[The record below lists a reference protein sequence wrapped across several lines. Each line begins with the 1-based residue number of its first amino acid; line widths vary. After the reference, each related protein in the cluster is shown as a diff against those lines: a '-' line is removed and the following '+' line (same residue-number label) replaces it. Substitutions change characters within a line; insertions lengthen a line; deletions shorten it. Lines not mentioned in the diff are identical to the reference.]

1 MPTNTKEALARA
13 GASSVLL
20 HLLQQLQK
28 QDGPL
33 MIGTWHYKKVTPLT
47 NDGTAPSYD
56 DLGEVVVKRY
66 ASVTE

>member
-1 MPTNTKEALARA
+1 
-13 GASSVLL
+13 
-20 HLLQQLQK
+20 
-28 QDGPL
+28 